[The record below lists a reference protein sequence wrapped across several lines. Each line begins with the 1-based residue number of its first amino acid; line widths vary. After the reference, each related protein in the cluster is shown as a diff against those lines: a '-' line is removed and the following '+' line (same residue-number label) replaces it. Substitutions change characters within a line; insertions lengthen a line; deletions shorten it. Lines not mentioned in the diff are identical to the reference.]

1 MLNWAFAISNVM
13 RLYAKRL
20 EVCTKLKRK
29 LFDLCH
35 NRDRGCGTRA
45 GDGDGCGLGGKPETL
60 LGRKASGI
68 GGYKVTGEGIARCGG
83 IHRLHGAGLLLDALR
98 AVVIDAAP
106 AAQGEQDAAAG
117 ELLAQPLQHKGLVLC
132 PGQRS
137 PFNFV

>member
-1 MLNWAFAISNVM
+1 M
-13 RLYAKRL
+13 
-20 EVCTKLKRK
+20 
-29 LFDLCH
+29 
-35 NRDRGCGTRA
+35 
-45 GDGDGCGLGGKPETL
+45 
-60 LGRKASGI
+60 GRKPRGI
-68 GGYKVTGEGIARCGG
+68 GGHKVTGEGIACRGG